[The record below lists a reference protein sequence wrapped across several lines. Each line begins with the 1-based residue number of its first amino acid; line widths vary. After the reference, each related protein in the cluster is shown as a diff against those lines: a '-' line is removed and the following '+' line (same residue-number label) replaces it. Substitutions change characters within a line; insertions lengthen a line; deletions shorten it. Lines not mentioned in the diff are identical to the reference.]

1 VFDEM
6 DFQSAMIWIPLIA
19 FTSASACF
27 YNALT
32 LLKRMLR
39 STAGTG
45 IYNNTKFTTLMA
57 ILSTCSVKDTSA
69 VMS

>member
-6 DFQSAMIWIPLIA
+6 HFQSRIPLIA
-19 FTSASACF
+19 FTSASSCF
-27 YNALT
+27 YDVLT

-45 IYNNTKFTTLMA
+45 VHDNTKFTTLMA
-57 ILSTCSVKDTSA
+57 IAHCSMKDTIA